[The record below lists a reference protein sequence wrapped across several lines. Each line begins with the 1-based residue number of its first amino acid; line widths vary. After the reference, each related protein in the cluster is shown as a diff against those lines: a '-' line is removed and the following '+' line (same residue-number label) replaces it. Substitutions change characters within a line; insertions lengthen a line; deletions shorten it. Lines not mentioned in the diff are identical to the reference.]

1 MLSSDLPLCYQFQI
15 QMQNSS
21 LWNLTFPPTFFVSLS
36 SLSLILASPLF
47 APSRLSISSRLALN
61 SLFQFQNALKPM
73 PAVRAPPPNPHPHPP
88 PGEWTLG
95 LLTFFFLLSIF
106 LLTVSSIL
114 HLSLPLL
121 PPPGPAYLA
130 PFLFPLDVL
139 FWLEKLVSGQG
150 WSKSFVTRYSL
161 LGLSL
166 SVSLF
171 DFS

>member
-21 LWNLTFPPTFFVSLS
+21 LWNLTFPPLPFLCLSLFSLS
-36 SLSLILASPLF
+36 RLGFPSFHSLSPFHLI
-47 APSRLSISSRLALN
+47 PSCSQVAFSISERFEA
-61 SLFQFQNALKPM
+61 NASHKS
-73 PAVRAPPPNPHPHPP
+73 PPTPHPP

-95 LLTFFFLLSIF
+95 LLTFFSLLSIF

-121 PPPGPAYLA
+121 PPPGLAYLA
-130 PFLFPLDVL
+130 QFLFLLDVL